1 MWQEKTTGDGEE
13 NAEHNDIVGHEEEK
27 AWEQQSSKWAPV
39 SEEVPEETHFQ
50 RSIGGEEGATGQL
63 RPERLLCLFS

>member
-27 AWEQQSSKWAPV
+27 AWEQQSSKWVPV

-50 RSIGGEEGATGQL
+50 R
-63 RPERLLCLFS
+63 